1 MPSAPT
7 NLNVTTI
14 DEDRLGLSWTN
25 HQPFPDFYDYIEIWR
40 AQGGDSG
47 YTKIKE
53 LSGSQSSYTDPYAY
67 PSEKLIDGT
76 RYYYF
81 IRAYYAGEY
90 ADSSHEYGE
99 TELPAP
105 SNLSVTVINP
115 NKITLTWTNNSS
127 VYDWVL
133 IERKETCPGSTSW
146 SQVGGPSGGNESWN
160 DNTVKDGRTYEY
172 RIRAQRGTIY
182 SNYSGTDSGTTN
194 LKKPTNLV
202 GQSSN
207 DGTYVDLTWGDPS
220 ETEDGYEI
228 YRDGVK
234 VHTTGENEKSWR
246 DTGVSPKTT
255 YYYKVRAI
263 GPCNDSA
270 YTAEIEVYTDAP
282 PNAPSNLEAE
292 AAGTDKVDLSWNDN
306 SDDEQGFKIEE
317 KVGAGSFSQID
328 TVGPNETSYQRTG
341 LSPGTNYTYRVR
353 AYNAAGN
360 SDYSNEAEVT
370 TQSNISKPTNPAATP
385 VSDTEIEITFQ
396 DNSSEEDDHRLE
408 RKPDG
413 GSYSE
418 IKTLEPNRTY
428 YKDTGLTKGQKYWYR
443 VRAKQGANYSDYSDE
458 VSATTISEPSGPSN
472 LAAGAE
478 SDEKI
483 RLTWNGVDNETG
495 YKIEKSENEGSSWEE
510 IAVIGADIEEFLV
523 TGLSPNTR
531 YDFRIRAYNAA
542 GNSSYSNTAYTTTDA
557 EYQRTA
563 FEVLCRNPNAEL
575 IFLAEMNPKMR
586 VQGFSLV
593 SGKTYTYE
601 YTITERGIDIEE
613 VLENGTTYTEKSSI
627 TEVESNA
634 SSFYC
639 DYYNRKLYVHTS
651 DGSAP
656 SNFYIEA
663 SFWLYFSTFQ
673 TKDGDIIFNGNY
685 YFPYLDLANI
695 PDVKQSIRRLYE
707 GRTKLSSG
715 DLVIR
720 NPKQGD
726 GEYFWDKKF
735 DKYTFLNRKIRLK
748 AGGPNFSYSQFKTIY
763 TGLIGSKA
771 CEDRQVTFALEDM
784 REGLSRQLPTNKF
797 WTSNYSGLADTEQ
810 GRPIPVLFGS
820 ITNAPLV
827 LIDSTNKK
835 YKFHDGRVKSVT
847 AVKDKDGTTLTE
859 NTDYYVDLQ
868 NAIITFDRD
877 NYTIGDDDY
886 FTIDFEGIPD
896 SAGDL
901 IQNGGDIFKY
911 IYNEFLGLSN
921 LELDLDS
928 IYQTKYEKEKNLS
941 IFMHLQKSSNTY
953 IKEIETSLEAY
964 SFQTEEG
971 KIGLLPFSSTVS
983 SDVKY
988 IENHQIFGFKQEKKR
1003 DDILYQVNL
1012 YYDENP
1018 QDQSWSVKQ
1027 GSSNTIQWAYRIT
1040 KDIDL
1045 YVRLATGSEVQT
1057 VLNAILNLINKSPIE
1072 FSVRNILYA
1081 CNAGDLVKF
1090 SRDRYYNSDGSAT
1103 EKSIRIIEIEKS
1115 YSTGKISIIAEEVE

>member
-1 MPSAPT
+1 MPSPAT
-7 NLNVTTI
+7 NLNITTI

-25 HQPFPDFYDYIEIWR
+25 NPPYPDFYDSIEIWR

-47 YTKIKE
+47 HSKIKT

-105 SNLSVTVINP
+105 SGLSVTIINP
-115 NKITLTWTNNSS
+115 NKITLNWTNNSS
-127 VYDWVL
+127 VYDWIL

-160 DNTVKDGRTYEY
+160 DTTVKDGRTYEY
-172 RIRAQRGTIY
+172 RIRGKRGTIY
-182 SNYSGTDSGTTN
+182 SSYSGTDSGTTN
-194 LKKPTNLV
+194 LRKPGNLN
-202 GQSSN
+202 GQSAN
-207 DGTYVDLTWGDPS
+207 DGTYVDLTWTDNS
-220 ETEDGYEI
+220 ETENGVEI
-228 YRDGVK
+228 YRNGVK
-234 VHTTGENEKSWR
+234 VHTTGENETSWR

-255 YYYKVRAI
+255 YYYKARAI

-282 PNAPSNLEAE
+282 PNAADGLEAE

-306 SDDEQGFKIEE
+306 SDDELGFKIEE

-385 VSDTEIEITFQ
+385 VSDTEVEITFQ

-458 VSATTISEPSGPSN
+458 VSATTISEPSAPSD

-483 RLTWNGVDNETG
+483 RLTYSGVDNETG
-495 YKIEKSENEGSSWEE
+495 YKIEKSDNEGVDWDE

-523 TGLSPNTR
+523 TGLNPNTR

-542 GNSSYSNTAYTTTDA
+542 GNSSYSNTAYATTDA
-557 EYQRTA
+557 EYERTP

-575 IFLAEMNPKMR
+575 VFLAEVNPKMT

-601 YTITERGIDIEE
+601 YTITERGIDIDE
-613 VLENGTTYTEKSSI
+613 VLENGTAYTEKSSI

-639 DYYNRKLYVHTS
+639 DYYNRKLYIHTS

-663 SFWLYFSTFQ
+663 GFWLYFSTYQ

-695 PDVKQSIRRLYE
+695 PDIKQSIKRLFE
-707 GRTKLSSG
+707 GSTKLSSG
-715 DLVIR
+715 NLVVR
-720 NPKQGD
+720 NPRQGN
-726 GEYFWDKKF
+726 GEYFF
-735 DKYTFLNRKIRLK
+735 DKIFEKYKWINRRVRLK
-748 AGGPNFSYSQFKTIY
+748 AGGKNFTYPQFKTIY

-771 CEDRQVTFALEDM
+771 CEDRQATFGLEDM
-784 REGLSRQLPTNKF
+784 REGLSRQLPINKY
-797 WTSNYSGLADTEQ
+797 WQSNYSGLVDTEQ
-810 GRPIPVLFGS
+810 GRPIPMLFGS
-820 ITNAPLV
+820 IAKAPLI

-896 SAGDL
+896 SAGNL
-901 IQNGGDIFKY
+901 IQNGADIFKY
-911 IYNEFLGLSN
+911 IHNEFLGLSN
-921 LELDLDS
+921 SELDLDS

-953 IKEIETSLEAY
+953 REEIETSLEAY
-964 SFQTEEG
+964 SFQDEEG
-971 KIGLLPFSSTVS
+971 RIGLRPFSSTVP

-988 IENHQIFGFKQEKKR
+988 IENHQIFGFKQEKKKS
-1003 DDILYQVNL
+1003 DIIYQINL
-1012 YYDENP
+1012 FYNENP

-1045 YVRLATGSEVQT
+1045 FVRLTTGSEVQT
-1057 VLNAILNLINKSPIE
+1057 DLNAILNAINKSPIT
-1072 FSVRNILYA
+1072 FSVRNILYG

-1090 SRDRYYNSDGSAT
+1090 SRNRYYNSDGSAT

-1115 YSTGKISIIAEEVE
+1115 YSSGRMAIVAEEVS